1 MPVFNNNETIA
12 ISFEHWKK
20 RFVLSGLGDYND
32 SKHLQQVKQTKQAN
46 AIAILKMRINVERKG
61 WLNYAFSFFFYS
73 RIRMAKYPKKV
84 KGLPIIS
91 RNLSI
96 KQIIFEC
103 LVMNKNRQLY
113 RVYRVWHNNWFHRA
127 MQRYFYTLFFIFHIF
142 NG

>member
-12 ISFEHWKK
+12 ISFEHRKK
-20 RFVLSGLGDYND
+20 N
-32 SKHLQQVKQTKQAN
+32 
-46 AIAILKMRINVERKG
+46 
-61 WLNYAFSFFFYS
+61 
-73 RIRMAKYPKKV
+73 PKKV

-113 RVYRVWHNNWFHRA
+113 RVYRVWHNN
-127 MQRYFYTLFFIFHIF
+127 
-142 NG
+142 